1 MNVGL
6 SVSRVG
12 SSAQTKA
19 TKKVAGKIKGELA
32 QYREMAA
39 FAQFGSDLD
48 AVTQRLLNRGSRLT
62 ELLKQP
68 QFSPL
73 KMEEQVAV
81 IYAGVNGYLDGL
93 PEFRRSDS
101 WKSLPRERVVAL
113 LTGSQGEPRAALA
126 RVSRRDHP
134 DISLTAG
141 DQVIFS
147 SRAIPG
153 NERCTPGTGAPDVM
167 GFKTRDEIPNYWK
180 YADRFVLADR
190 FFTSMYGP
198 TTPEHLYAIAADAD
212 GLIDIG
218 NKGDDARV
226 YCDDPEDSG
235 AAFRSL
241 LPGEIPTIMDL
252 ERRIDES
259 PAAFAGLR
267 EYWTQRRYCID
278 IPTVIDELQAK
289 GIPWRFYANENQVQ
303 NVLQIVKHLR
313 EGSAWDN
320 LAPPESF
327 VRDVGVGDL
336 PAVSWLIP
344 PWYYNEH
351 PWEFSDGSGNS
362 VCAGENWT
370 THQINAIMQSPAW
383 ASTVIVVV
391 WDDFG
396 GFYDPVAPPGVD
408 HMGLGPRTPALIISP
423 FSRAGDS
430 PDGGSVDHTVYE
442 FSSVVRLIEDVFG
455 LPTLTARDAGAVPLL
470 GALDLQHPNPE
481 PLVLPLRTDCPYGTT
496 TADLELPGG
505 NTPGDLR
512 IVAPV
517 PGD

>member
-1 MNVGL
+1 MGRL
-6 SVSRVG
+6 GRRD
-12 SSAQTKA
+12 TL
-19 TKKVAGKIKGELA
+19 LA
-32 QYREMAA
+32 AA
-39 FAQFGSDLD
+39 
-48 AVTQRLLNRGSRLT
+48 
-62 ELLKQP
+62 
-68 QFSPL
+68 
-73 KMEEQVAV
+73 
-81 IYAGVNGYLDGL
+81 I
-93 PEFRRSDS
+93 
-101 WKSLPRERVVAL
+101 VVAL
-113 LTGSQGEPRAALA
+113 LGALTVRDGQRAEPREVDAGLSKIQHVVFIIKENRTFNTYFATYPGATGSTVGATIACDGSTCR
-126 RVSRRDHP
+126 
-134 DISLTAG
+134 
-141 DQVIFS
+141 
-147 SRAIPG
+147 PG
-153 NERCTPGTGAPDVM
+153 PDVALTPAQDVQKDLAHCFYCGLVAIDGGRM
-167 GFKTRDEIPNYWK
+167 DGFNAMTGVTGIDTPIDGRDLAGYTYFDRAGLPNYWA

-218 NKGDDARV
+218 NKGDDTRV

-383 ASTVIVVV
+383 TSTVIVVV